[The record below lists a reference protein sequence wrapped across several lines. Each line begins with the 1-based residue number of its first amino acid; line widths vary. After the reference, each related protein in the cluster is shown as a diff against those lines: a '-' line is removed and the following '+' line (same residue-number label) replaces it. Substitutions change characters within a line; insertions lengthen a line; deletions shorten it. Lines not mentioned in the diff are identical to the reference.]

1 LELTEEQPLSKT
13 KLKRQQRLEENQAF
27 LKARKIQQFVF
38 FDKML
43 AEAKQV
49 YEANKHELSE
59 DDQRL
64 IEAKILEDEKL
75 LEDYRANLGL
85 QDLHLP
91 HVDSV
96 DSGTTGQGGD
106 DGQTSSSDL
115 G

>member
-1 LELTEEQPLSKT
+1 LTEEQPLSKT
-13 KLKRQQRLEENQAF
+13 KLKRQQRLEEQQAF

-43 AEAKQV
+43 AEAKQI
-49 YEANKHELSE
+49 YEANKQELSE

-64 IEAKILEDEKL
+64 IEAKILEDERL

-85 QDLHLP
+85 GDLPLS
-91 HVDSV
+91 HVDSL
-96 DSGTTGQGGD
+96 DSGPAGQRGD
-106 DGQTSSSDL
+106 DGETSPSDL